1 MTAQP
6 TDRTARDSSPL
17 SISQRDTGQS
27 HHDVPVKRPL
37 SALSES
43 LVLAGRNLRYVVR
56 TPTTLVDTVIQPVL
70 FLVVFVFLFGGAISG
85 GWRTYLQL
93 IVPGLMVQ
101 IVMYAS
107 MGTGMALNTD
117 IDKGVFDRFRS
128 LPISRSAP
136 LVGAVLGDIVR
147 YIVALAALLSLA
159 FALGF
164 RVKTNPLSAM
174 LACALV
180 ILFGVTLC
188 WLSVLVG
195 MIVSSPQA
203 VPGIATAVIL
213 PLTFGSNIF
222 ADPST
227 MPGWLEA
234 WTKVNPVTYFVD
246 TTRALMLGGDVMRA
260 LTISL
265 VAVLVM
271 HLVLLPLAVRA
282 YLRRVR

>member
-1 MTAQP
+1 MIQQQDKFAAS
-6 TDRTARDSSPL
+6 TDAASPD
-17 SISQRDTGQS
+17 RRRRM
-27 HHDVPVKRPL
+27 KRPRRPAFSRGPL
-37 SALSES
+37 SAFTES
-43 LVLAGRNLRYVVR
+43 FVLAGRNLRYVLR
-56 TPTTLVDTVIQPVL
+56 TPMTLIDTVIQPIL
-70 FLVVFVFLFGGAISG
+70 FLVVFVFLFGGAIAG
-85 GWRTYLQL
+85 GWRAYLQL

-101 IVMYAS
+101 IMMYAS
-107 MGTGMALNTD
+107 MGTGTALSTD
-117 IDKGVFDRFRS
+117 ISKGVFDRFRS

-136 LVGAVLGDIVR
+136 LVGAVLGDVVR
-147 YIVALAALLSLA
+147 YVVALAVLLGLAL
-159 FALGF
+159 ALGF
-164 RVKTNPLSAM
+164 RIGTDPLSAL
-174 LACALV
+174 LACVLA
-180 ILFGVTLC
+180 IIFGITLC

-246 TTRALMLGGDVMRA
+246 TVRALMLGGEVVHP
-260 LTISL
+260 LSISL
-265 VAVLVM
+265 AAVLVL

-282 YLRRVR
+282 YLHRVR

>member
-1 MTAQP
+1 MIQQQDKFAAS
-6 TDRTARDSSPL
+6 TDAASPDRRRRMNRPRRPAF
-17 SISQRDTGQS
+17 SRG
-27 HHDVPVKRPL
+27 PL
-37 SALSES
+37 SAFTES
-43 LVLAGRNLRYVVR
+43 FVLAGRNLRYVLR
-56 TPTTLVDTVIQPVL
+56 TPMTLIDTVIQPIL
-70 FLVVFVFLFGGAISG
+70 FLVVFVFLFGGAIAG
-85 GWRTYLQL
+85 GWRAYLQL

-101 IVMYAS
+101 IMMYAS
-107 MGTGMALNTD
+107 MGTGTALSTD
-117 IDKGVFDRFRS
+117 ISKGVFDRFRS

-136 LVGAVLGDIVR
+136 LVGAVLGDVVR
-147 YIVALAALLSLA
+147 YVVALAVLLGLA

-164 RVKTNPLSAM
+164 RIGTDPLSAL
-174 LACALV
+174 LACVLA
-180 ILFGVTLC
+180 IIFGITLC

-246 TTRALMLGGDVMRA
+246 TVRALMLGGEVVHP
-260 LTISL
+260 LSISL
-265 VAVLVM
+265 AAVLVL

-282 YLRRVR
+282 YLHRVR

>member
-85 GWRTYLQL
+85 GWRAYLQL

-128 LPISRSAP
+128 LPISRSSP